1 MAKSNFMEWYQRG
14 GAVPIPLIYNPRNK
28 AENTANAVAH
38 MLDRTGQMFKYNDL
52 PETVPQRNLERLLQ
66 VNGVVFWTKAPD
78 GNLYVFNGGMGGA
91 PDPYYEPT
99 LFIVAN
105 PALNFSKECRIGV
118 DGVLGRND
126 SYNYGI
132 LPILNKY
139 CALISETEL
148 TMRSAII
155 EMRAL
160 TRLSAGDD
168 NTKKSAEKY
177 LEDLESGKL
186 GVIGE
191 NAFLDGI
198 KMHGVTVPSNL
209 LTQMVELTQYLRGTM
224 YNEIG
229 LNASFNMKREALSD
243 GEIEQGEDTLAPL
256 IDDMLAC
263 RKKMVEEVNAMFG
276 TNISVELNSS
286 WEDKEIRNE
295 LSLEKDAAEVESA
308 EDENQ
313 GPDTAEDVE
322 QDPETK
328 EDQDPEE
335 VDEDE
340 D

>member
-14 GAVPIPLIYNPRNK
+14 GAVPIPLNYNPRNK
-28 AENTANAVAH
+28 TENTANAVAH
-38 MLDRTGQMFKYNDL
+38 MLDRTGQMFKYNEL
-52 PETVPQRNLERLLQ
+52 PETIPQRNLERLLQ

-132 LPILNKY
+132 IPILNKY
-139 CALISETEL
+139 CSLISETEL

-177 LEDLESGKL
+177 LEDLEGGKL

-198 KMHGVTVPSNL
+198 KMHGVSVPSNH

-276 TNISVELNSS
+276 TNISVELSSS
-286 WEDKEIRNE
+286 WKDKETRNE
-295 LSLEKDAAEVESA
+295 LSLEKDAAEVESE
-308 EDENQ
+308 ED
-313 GPDTAEDVE
+313 GDP
-322 QDPETK
+322 DPEAVED
-328 EDQDPEE
+328 EDQDDGDPESEE
-335 VDEDE
+335 VDDDE